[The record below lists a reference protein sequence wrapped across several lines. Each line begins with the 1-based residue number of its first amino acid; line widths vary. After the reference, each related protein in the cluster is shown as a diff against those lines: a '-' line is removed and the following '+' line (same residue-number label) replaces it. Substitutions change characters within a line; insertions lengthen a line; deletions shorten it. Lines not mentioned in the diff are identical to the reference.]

1 MKSLLL
7 AFKVSSEGAKDLS
20 KCKTVR
26 LSISVASNSISPLS
40 ASNCTKIVGSIFAR
54 LLKSKLKKDK
64 GFKKAVDDLDKASDK
79 LKVQIKQA
87 QKDGI
92 KIPPGLLVYAG
103 LKQPR

>member
-1 MKSLLL
+1 MKLTKEQKNIL
-7 AFKVSSEGAKDLS
+7 ANKEYFQTEG
-20 KCKTVR
+20 
-26 LSISVASNSISPLS
+26 
-40 ASNCTKIVGSIFAR
+40 IVGSIFAR